1 MGIMGSFPSSTA
13 DQSRCPVAPFY
24 IIERMTASPLPFLQY
39 CPPAPAWVYLD
50 VYLILLTA
58 HFFPA
63 PLNFSLPTACP
74 SLLACISSLSPAG
87 MDVIPRGMWPTGLC
101 RTWVCNSGEPLM
113 LNAKQEKTISHHL
126 AAQGGKSWV
135 FAGCSVCLDVQ
146 TAYQMKNRGQTFRL
160 HVPFPYSLCLGDVCS
175 ACGLNKYLS

>member
-1 MGIMGSFPSSTA
+1 MGSFPSSTA
-13 DQSRCPVAPFY
+13 DHPDALLPILYNRVYDCFPSPFPA
-24 IIERMTASPLPFLQY
+24 ELPSSSCLGLFGCLFN
-39 CPPAPAWVYLD
+39 
-50 VYLILLTA
+50 IA

-87 MDVIPRGMWPTGLC
+87 MDVIRGGMWPTGLC
-101 RTWVCNSGEPLM
+101 RTWACNSGEPLM

-135 FAGCSVCLDVQ
+135 FVGCSVCLDVQ
-146 TAYQMKNRGQTFRL
+146 TA
-160 HVPFPYSLCLGDVCS
+160 
-175 ACGLNKYLS
+175 